1 MNEDNKI
8 LLFSY
13 LIFWGTLLLLTIKS
27 KNRKR
32 TLVLNVPFHILYS
45 SYFLYGLIYKS
56 HGGNALVWWFY
67 LLIIIVLHWLV
78 NVTNLLIGQFKRND
92 R

>member
-1 MNEDNKI
+1 MNEDNII

-13 LIFWGTLLLLTIKS
+13 FIFWGTLLLLTIKS

-32 TLVLNVPFHILYS
+32 TLILNVPFHILYS
-45 SYFLYGLIYKS
+45 SFFLYGLIYKS
-56 HGGNALVWWFY
+56 QDGTALVWWFY
-67 LLIIIVLHWLV
+67 LLIIITFHWIV
-78 NVTNLLIGQFKRND
+78 NLAKLLIVQFKRID

>member
-8 LLFSY
+8 LFFSY

-32 TLVLNVPFHILYS
+32 TLILNVPIHILYS

-56 HGGNALVWWFY
+56 QGGTALVWWFY
-67 LLIIIVLHWLV
+67 LLIIITLHWLV
-78 NVTNLLIGQFKRND
+78 NVTKLLIGQFKRNNH
-92 R
+92 